1 MEDADGIVSTLTS
14 FFVLTLNIGQRIFSK
29 ARHLTIRGDKGS
41 GFKTKSCQVDRVTGC
56 NTIVVVLLRPVKSN
70 PLWAHTFLTIVFLC
84 LRDFPLLEDSFVL
97 CSNENTVGRVSRGV
111 GVSLEAPRVLE
122 KGNLTLKSN

>member
-1 MEDADGIVSTLTS
+1 MVSKQK
-14 FFVLTLNIGQRIFSK
+14 VV
-29 ARHLTIRGDKGS
+29 
-41 GFKTKSCQVDRVTGC
+41 KS
-56 NTIVVVLLRPVKSN
+56 IVLLGATQLLLSFSVLSN
-70 PLWAHTFLTIVFLC
+70 PLHCGHTFLAIVFLC

-122 KGNLTLKSN
+122 KGNLTLKAN

>member
-1 MEDADGIVSTLTS
+1 MTKEVVSKQK
-14 FFVLTLNIGQRIFSK
+14 VV
-29 ARHLTIRGDKGS
+29 
-41 GFKTKSCQVDRVTGC
+41 KS
-56 NTIVVVLLRPVKSN
+56 IVLLGATQLLLSFSILSN
-70 PLWAHTFLTIVFLC
+70 PIHCGHTFLTIVFLC

-122 KGNLTLKSN
+122 NGNLTLRAN

>member
-1 MEDADGIVSTLTS
+1 MTKEVVSIQK
-14 FFVLTLNIGQRIFSK
+14 VV
-29 ARHLTIRGDKGS
+29 
-41 GFKTKSCQVDRVTGC
+41 KS
-56 NTIVVVLLRPVKSN
+56 IVLLGATQLLLSFSILSN
-70 PLWAHTFLTIVFLC
+70 PIHCGHTFLTIVFLC

-122 KGNLTLKSN
+122 NGNLTLRAN